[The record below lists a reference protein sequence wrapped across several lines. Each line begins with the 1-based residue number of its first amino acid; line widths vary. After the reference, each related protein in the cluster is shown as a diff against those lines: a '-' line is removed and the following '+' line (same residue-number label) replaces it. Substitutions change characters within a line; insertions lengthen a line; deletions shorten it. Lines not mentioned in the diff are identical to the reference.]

1 MEIPYYYYQAA
12 GKWTPNDLDCA
23 SAIFFEGGY
32 QNEPLTVP
40 VTGGELRIG
49 LSKPSSDGVEADWTV
64 FDNWKIVYLGKDIDM
79 TEITDALVKAMEEA
93 EQYVT
98 SGTDAMNTALS
109 ECMAEA
115 EMLTTS

>member
-1 MEIPYYYYQAA
+1 
-12 GKWTPNDLDCA
+12 
-23 SAIFFEGGY
+23 
-32 QNEPLTVP
+32 
-40 VTGGELRIG
+40 
-49 LSKPSSDGVEADWTV
+49 
-64 FDNWKIVYLGKDIDM
+64 M

-115 EMLTTS
+115 EMLTTSDDVDAVINMTEKLTSLTTTIKQSAATIATLRQTIDIAFGEESTPDYAEAIANAQKQ